1 MAGDVYEQLMKMPPA
16 QLVDLAFGGL
26 SLQGEKVA
34 QVVESV
40 RRESVQRQLGDVVD
54 AASIKRIYMVGCGD
68 SYFAALSARHAFERL
83 TGLPTVAVESM
94 EFARYTLLLPDSLV
108 IAISS
113 GGEVSMTLEAA
124 RVARQAGVNLVGI
137 THGSTVHRKTVAQKD
152 SSMAREFPCLVTNPG
167 LAGSEHV
174 DQAALMLGNYSFSL
188 AALYLVAL
196 YIGQRRGHL
205 DDEVMGKIAAEIDAI
220 PNAIEEAMGY
230 STEIREY
237 LEGVSDEA
245 DFFFLGAGPGY
256 GVALFY
262 QAKFFEQAQRPVYGV
277 QLEEFAHEQFFLLR
291 RSEDAQVWFVVPPG
305 LGQERALE
313 VMAGCREMGARVI
326 AVTTSLNDDQ
336 VRENANL
343 TFSVKAM
350 SEMLS
355 PLVCVVPGEILGI
368 CAFARW
374 GGGGSFVS
382 NRRRQMAIGKRLT
395 RESARIRIRRNTR
408 NAKRR
413 MQ

>member
-1 MAGDVYEQLMKMPPA
+1 MAGDVYEQLMKIPPA
-16 QLVDLAFGGL
+16 QLFDLAWGGL
-26 SLQGEKVA
+26 NLQGEKLAKVIEGM
-34 QVVESV
+34 QG
-40 RRESVQRQLGDVVD
+40 ESVQRQLDFVVD

-68 SYFAALSARHAFERL
+68 SYFAALSARHAFEQL

-124 RVARQAGVNLVGI
+124 RVARRAGVNLVGI

-152 SSMAREFPCLVTNPG
+152 SSMASEFPCLVTTPG
-167 LAGSEHV
+167 LSGSEYM

-196 YIGQRRGHL
+196 HIGQCRSHL
-205 DDEVMGKIAAEIDAI
+205 DDGVVRKIEAEIDAI

-237 LEGVSDEA
+237 LEDVSDEA
-245 DFFFLGAGPGY
+245 DFFFLGAGPSY

-277 QLEEFAHEQFFLLR
+277 QLEEFMHEQFFLLR

-305 LGQERALE
+305 MGQERTLE
-313 VMAGCREMGARVI
+313 IMDGCREMDACVI
-326 AVTTSLNDDQ
+326 AVTTSLNDEQ
-336 VRENANL
+336 VRENADL
-343 TFSVKAM
+343 TFSVKAVP
-350 SEMLS
+350 EMLS
-355 PLVCVVPGEILGI
+355 PLVSVVPGEVLGI

-374 GGGGSFVS
+374 GGGDSFIS
-382 NRRRQMAIGKRLT
+382 NRRRQMAIGKHLT
-395 RESARIRIRRNTR
+395 RESGNTR

>member
-1 MAGDVYEQLMKMPPA
+1 
-16 QLVDLAFGGL
+16 
-26 SLQGEKVA
+26 
-34 QVVESV
+34 
-40 RRESVQRQLGDVVD
+40 
-54 AASIKRIYMVGCGD
+54 
-68 SYFAALSARHAFERL
+68 
-83 TGLPTVAVESM
+83 
-94 EFARYTLLLPDSLV
+94 
-108 IAISS
+108 
-113 GGEVSMTLEAA
+113 MTLEAA
-124 RVARQAGVNLVGI
+124 RVAGQASVNLVCI
-137 THGSTVHRKTVAQKD
+137 THGSTVAWKESR
-152 SSMAREFPCLVTNPG
+152 MAREFPCLVTTPG
-167 LAGSEHV
+167 LSGSEHV

-196 YIGQRRGHL
+196 HIGQRRGHL
-205 DDEVMGKIAAEIDAI
+205 DDEVVGKVAAEIEAI
-220 PNAIEEAMGY
+220 PNAIEEAVGY

-245 DFFFLGAGPGY
+245 DFFFLGAGPSY

-277 QLEEFAHEQFFLLR
+277 QLEEFTHEQFFLLR

-313 VMAGCREMGARVI
+313 IMDGCREMDARVI

-343 TFSVKAM
+343 TFSVEAT

-355 PLVCVVPGEILGI
+355 PLVSVVPGEVLGI
-368 CAFARW
+368 GAFARW
-374 GGGGSFVS
+374 GGGDSFFS